1 MTDRL
6 TIDQCRVGM
15 LVKFADARHKTVH
28 KIAEVFP
35 EKGYITLE
43 GSPPPP
49 FPVVLYCV
57 EHLIPAAPDPAPL
70 PAMTAELLDVYE
82 YYRAREIASDIP
94 RNWWAVPIRNLLDAI
109 ERAGIVQ
116 PRPTDDEI
124 AAARQVI
131 ERAGGRVEL

>member
-1 MTDRL
+1 
-6 TIDQCRVGM
+6 
-15 LVKFADARHKTVH
+15 
-28 KIAEVFP
+28 
-35 EKGYITLE
+35 
-43 GSPPPP
+43 
-49 FPVVLYCV
+49 
-57 EHLIPAAPDPAPL
+57 
-70 PAMTAELLDVYE
+70 MTAELLDVYE

-131 ERAGGRVEL
+131 ERAGMKVTS